1 MGRDLWISLVKPPC
15 PKHSQEQLSQV
26 LKSVSF
32 PWNCKIY
39 SPVLWASPLQV
50 TFVDAYHPHISGKS
64 TPVSGWLNSTLAN
77 CWQKAWQIPSYLQLP
92 LSFWRKTA
100 EILFYLS
107 LLAAVFQR
115 ECQEFIGRN
124 SVYVWISFPWLVCQ
138 YPRLLI
144 FWTGCVAH
152 LFSQALSRR
161 HNGEHI

>member
-1 MGRDLWISLVKPPC
+1 VFRTIQIIYLSFTGVKNTSGRM
-15 PKHSQEQLSQV
+15 LSCM
-26 LKSVSF
+26 KAWDFMCWRVS
-32 PWNCKIY
+32 
-39 SPVLWASPLQV
+39 
-50 TFVDAYHPHISGKS
+50 ISGKS

-115 ECQEFIGRN
+115 ECQEFIERN

-152 LFSQALSRR
+152 LFSQALARR
-161 HNGEHI
+161 HNGDHI